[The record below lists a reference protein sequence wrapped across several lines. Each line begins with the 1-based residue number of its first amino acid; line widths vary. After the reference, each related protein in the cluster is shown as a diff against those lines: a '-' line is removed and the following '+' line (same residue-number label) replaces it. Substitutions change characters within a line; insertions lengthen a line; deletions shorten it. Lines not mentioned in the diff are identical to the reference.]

1 MGKMPVTPLMG
12 KTMRQLL
19 FTPSQ
24 LGPLLKSGRR
34 AANLSQAELASR
46 MGISQSRI
54 SHMELHPETVNLEQL
69 LALFGLLGL
78 ELIVQSRS
86 DAPPAQEW

>member
-1 MGKMPVTPLMG
+1 
-12 KTMRQLL
+12 MRQVLSS
-19 FTPSQ
+19 PSQ

-34 AANLSQAELASR
+34 AAGLPQTELAQR

-54 SHMELHPETVNLEQL
+54 SHMELHPESVNLEQL
-69 LALFGLLGL
+69 LALFGLLGM

>member
-1 MGKMPVTPLMG
+1 MGKRH
-12 KTMRQLL
+12 MRQVLS
-19 FTPSQ
+19 TPSQ

-34 AANLSQAELASR
+34 AAGLSQAELARR

-54 SHMELHPETVNLEQL
+54 SHMELHPESLSFEQL
-69 LALFGLLGL
+69 LALFGLLGM

>member
-1 MGKMPVTPLMG
+1 MGNA
-12 KTMRQLL
+12 MRQVLS
-19 FTPSQ
+19 TPSQ

-34 AANLSQAELASR
+34 AAGLPQAELARR

-54 SHMELHPETVNLEQL
+54 SHMELHPESVSLEQL
-69 LALFGLLGL
+69 LALFGLLGM

-86 DAPPAQEW
+86 EAPPAQEW